1 MIMESVQKGYRL
13 PQPKS
18 MPDQTYTS
26 VVLPCW
32 AIDPDHLPVGKDV
45 PFNSANLY
53 QPRIT
58 FAQLNDT
65 IVTICAD
72 YTNVGGGAMPT
83 LPTSVEQRP
92 DFVQSYSQ
100 TPVNAIS
107 RAGTNS
113 DAQVFVTAS
122 PGNGNPDLEIVGPT
136 PYASCRGD
144 SDDFT
149 GRSDMDETVGSAQIP
164 SLRNYA
170 LSRSLAPETVHEDR
184 SNVSDTGINFAAPY
198 SQSRMIA
205 GITFPNPA
213 VEPYANVGIRT
224 NEAIEHTV

>member
-1 MIMESVQKGYRL
+1 VQKGYRL

-65 IVTICAD
+65 IVKICAD
-72 YTNVGGGAMPT
+72 YTNVGGGAMPI

-122 PGNGNPDLEIVGPT
+122 PGKGNPDLEIVGPT
-136 PYASCRGD
+136 PYASSSSCRGD

-170 LSRSLAPETVHEDR
+170 LSRSLAPETVHDDR